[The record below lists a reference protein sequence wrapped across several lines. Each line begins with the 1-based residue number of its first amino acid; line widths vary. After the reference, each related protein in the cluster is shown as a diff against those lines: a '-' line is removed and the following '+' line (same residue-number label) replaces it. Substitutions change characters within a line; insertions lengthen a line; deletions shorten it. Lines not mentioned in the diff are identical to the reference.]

1 MWATHQ
7 FQILV
12 KEKVISSLKYV
23 DFQDV
28 FKKITIL
35 NGNMRAKF
43 KYCSNLYI
51 FQKGIVMVNRHLKDK
66 HPEKYGIDLS
76 QHNC

>member
-7 FQILV
+7 LQILV

-23 DFQDV
+23 DFQDA

-35 NGNMRAKF
+35 NGKKCEQSSSIVLTCTFF
-43 KYCSNLYI
+43 KR
-51 FQKGIVMVNRHLKDK
+51 G
-66 HPEKYGIDLS
+66 
-76 QHNC
+76 